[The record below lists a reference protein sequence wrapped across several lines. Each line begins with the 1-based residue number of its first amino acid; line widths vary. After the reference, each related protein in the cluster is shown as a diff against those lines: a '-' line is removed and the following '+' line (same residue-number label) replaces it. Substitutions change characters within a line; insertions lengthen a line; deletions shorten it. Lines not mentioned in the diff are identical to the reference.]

1 MTSIPGSGPPCHLY
15 VKPLLLIQTSALL
28 AERGSPCLPLWKAA
42 FVQCPKRPFVIW
54 PTFLFL
60 SSVSYPTT
68 PLTTYT
74 SAALTS
80 SLFLGHSC
88 QGRQVHLRT
97 FVLTVSSSWNILPS
111 DSHMDNLLTS
121 FTVFASFKRCLPKT
135 PVMDRIVPPK
145 FIYWSPNQPQSDYLE
160 VRPIRRQ

>member
-28 AERGSPCLPLWKAA
+28 AECGSPCLPLWKAA

-60 SSVSYPTT
+60 SSVSHPTT
-68 PLTTYT
+68 PLTTST

-97 FVLTVSSSWNILPS
+97 FVLTVSSFN
-111 DSHMDNLLTS
+111 TS
-121 FTVFASFKRCLPKT
+121 TKSVKASENHTELACLGYMSMWLCKDT
-135 PVMDRIVPPK
+135 CTNGHTCICTHSGGLRIVSLK
-145 FIYWSPNQPQSDYLE
+145 FESRWVSG
-160 VRPIRRQ
+160 